1 MQDRLVTDE
10 TRQVVEVEARRGPRQ
25 RRSVQQK
32 REMVE
37 ATLVP
42 GASIARVARAY
53 GVNANQLFHWRK
65 LYRHGLL
72 EEPNTPRLLPVRVSE
87 TVAEALDSDTATTI
101 EPSTHNACARSIRIE
116 IAGKARV
123 IIDAFDDRAL
133 RTVLEYVLR

>member
-1 MQDRLVTDE
+1 MEDRLVTDE
-10 TRQVVEVEARRGPRQ
+10 TKQVAEVEVKGRSRQ

-32 REMVE
+32 LEMVK

-65 LYRHGLL
+65 LYSHGLL
-72 EEPNTPRLLPVRVSE
+72 EERITPRLLPVRVSSAA
-87 TVAEALDSDTATTI
+87 AEAVDPNPARALDSSSHHVATG
-101 EPSTHNACARSIRIE
+101 SIRIE

-123 IIDAFDDRAL
+123 IIDGIDDRGL

>member
-10 TRQVVEVEARRGPRQ
+10 TKQVVEARRGPRQ

-32 REMVE
+32 REIVE
-37 ATLVP
+37 ATLVS
-42 GASIARVARAY
+42 GVSIARVARAY

-65 LYRHGLL
+65 LYKDGFL
-72 EEPNTPRLLPVRVSE
+72 EERGTARLLPVKVSE
-87 TVAEALDSDTATTI
+87 TASDTVHPQTTATVKRT
-101 EPSTHNACARSIRIE
+101 EDDACARSIRIE

-123 IIDAFDDRAL
+123 TIDGFEDCAL